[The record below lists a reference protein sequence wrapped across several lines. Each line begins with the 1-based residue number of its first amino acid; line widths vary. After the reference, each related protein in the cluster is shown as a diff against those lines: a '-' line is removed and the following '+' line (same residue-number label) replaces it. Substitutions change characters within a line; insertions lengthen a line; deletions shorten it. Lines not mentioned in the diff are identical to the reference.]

1 MAREPE
7 KSAREI
13 SKAKSETTAGSKN
26 AGNDEAGEAKSG
38 TLDAT
43 ELLKSQHHELQTI
56 LAKRSEADADGSAIV
71 KEFAAAWLPHT
82 GVEQEILVPALK
94 KAGTDEEKIS
104 AIAIQKDIIN
114 WLLADLLGGESRQSG
129 QAKFGQAKLEALAKQ
144 FDALVEGADGE
155 DTGMFAIVSSA
166 ERSSPGLSAQ
176 MKARYE
182 RLKARF
188 ANMDESIG
196 EAVVML
202 APRSLSVPSN
212 SRQNRREYEMSSRY
226 SNMRER
232 DDQGRFMS
240 DDERGYSRGGPERDG
255 NGRFMSEGGSRRST
269 GRERDDEG
277 RFTGD
282 SGPSRG
288 RFQGDDQHYG
298 PRSLGSMGRDRD
310 EEGRFISEGGSRSR
324 GRYDD
329 EDDRYGRRS
338 MGRERD
344 DDGRYSRRGGSSEG
358 RETGGWFGDSEG
370 HSEASRR
377 GWESGS
383 RGESGWY
390 GDSEGHS
397 QASRRGWDN
406 PRHGESGWYGDS
418 EGHSEASRRGWEGRE
433 GGRAPRYEERSQRYD
448 EMQSRSRSRY
458 DDDRD
463 YRRGDDYERGNG
475 GRGHGGWS
483 GDPKGHSEA
492 SRRGWQT
499 RR

>member
-7 KSAREI
+7 KSARET
-13 SKAKSETTAGSKN
+13 SKAKSETTAGSKS
-26 AGNDEAGEAKSG
+26 AGNQEADEVKGGSVDPA
-38 TLDAT
+38 
-43 ELLKSQHHELQTI
+43 ELLKAQHQELRTV
-56 LAKRSEADADGSAIV
+56 LAKRSDANADRDAIV
-71 KEFAAAWLPHT
+71 KEFAAVWLPHVA
-82 GVEQEILVPALK
+82 VEQEILAPALK
-94 KAGTDEEKIS
+94 NAGTDDEKL
-104 AIAIQKDIIN
+104 AAVAIQKEIIN
-114 WLLADLLGGESRQSG
+114 LLLADLLRGDNRE
-129 QAKFGQAKLEALAKQ
+129 FVQAKLDALAKQ
-144 FDALVEGADGE
+144 FDAHMEGADAE

-166 ERSSPGLSAQ
+166 ASSSPGLNAQ
-176 MKARYE
+176 MNARYE

-196 EAVVML
+196 EAMVML
-202 APRSLSVPSN
+202 APRHLSVPSN

-240 DDERGYSRGGPERDG
+240 GDERGYSRGDPERDD
-255 NGRFMSEGGSRRST
+255 NSRFMSEGGSRRST

-277 RFTGD
+277 RFTSD
-282 SGPSRG
+282 NGPSRG
-288 RFQGDDQHYG
+288 RFQGDEHHYG

-310 EEGRFISEGGSRSR
+310 DDGRFMSDGGSRSR

-329 EDDRYGRRS
+329 EDERYGRRS

-344 DDGRYSRRGGSSEG
+344 DDARSSRRGGSSEG
-358 RETGGWFGDSEG
+358 RGTGGWFGDSQG

-377 GWESGS
+377 GWEGGS
-383 RGESGWY
+383 HGDSGWY

-418 EGHSEASRRGWEGRE
+418 EGHSEASRQGWEGRE
-433 GGRAPRYEERSQRYD
+433 GGRSSRHDERSQRHD

-463 YRRGDDYERGNG
+463 HRRSDDYDRGNG
-475 GRGHGGWS
+475 GRGQGWS
-483 GDPKGHSEA
+483 GDPEGHSEA
-492 SRRGWQT
+492 SRRGWQN